1 MLFEYL
7 YIHYFLVI
15 GRGDS
20 NKQWELI
27 HQWWAVR
34 IGGWSL
40 HCQTRTSATGDRW
53 LFQHHYHH
61 NLSHHHHHHH
71 YCCSVTNCILLMS
84 CSYAVADCCMQLSAV
99 LQPGSSDREQELALV
114 ICCLMTLKQAIF
126 TVYTLIFDSICSSS
140 YQKCL
145 SESESVRCTKKNL
158 HRLLY
163 KGQSCTASIETF

>member
-1 MLFEYL
+1 MIATSNESLFINDEQYV
-7 YIHYFLVI
+7 LVVDLFI
-15 GRGDS
+15 VRP
-20 NKQWELI
+20 EL
-27 HQWWAVR
+27 QLQV
-34 IGGWSL
+34 
-40 HCQTRTSATGDRW
+40 TGDC
-53 LFQHHYHH
+53 F
-61 NLSHHHHHHH
+61 NIIIITIF
-71 YCCSVTNCILLMS
+71 VIIIIIIVAVFTNCILLMS
-84 CSYAVADCCMQLSAV
+84 CSYAVADCCMQLSAA